1 MRILHCL
8 RAPVGGLFRH
18 VLDLAGEQAVRGHDV
33 GIVADSLSEDRL
45 TPSKFAAVAPALT
58 LGIHRLAMPRQP
70 GLGDW
75 RAAQAVRKLVS
86 PLAVDVLHGHGA
98 KGGAY
103 ARLAARGLNRDT
115 SRERLAVI
123 YTPHGGTLHYAPSSL
138 EGRIY
143 FTLERL
149 LARSTSAIIF
159 ESAYS
164 ARLFAE
170 RVTTAVKTVRVIPNG
185 LKPADFDVIEPRADA
200 ADVLF
205 VGELRHLKGVDLLLD
220 ALAQLNAERRTTAA
234 IVGGGPDDAA
244 FRAQCDRL
252 DLGGVVTFH
261 GPMPARD
268 AFALGRVMVVPSR
281 AESFPY
287 IVLEAAAAGLP
298 LVATD
303 VGGIPEI
310 VAGTDTALI
319 AAGSAAAIADAVNH
333 ALADPDASAAKSRRL
348 RTKIAESF
356 NVSRMTDD
364 VLAVYDAARR

>member
-18 VLDLAGEQAVRGHDV
+18 VLDLAGEQAARGHDV

-45 TPSKFAAVAPALT
+45 TQSKFAAVAPALT

-75 RAAQAVRKLVS
+75 RAAQSVRKLAA
-86 PLAVDVLHGHGA
+86 PLEIDVLHGHGA

-103 ARLAARGLNRDT
+103 ARLAARGLNRNQA
-115 SRERLAVI
+115 RAPIAVI
-123 YTPHGGTLHYAPSSL
+123 YTPHGGTLHYAPTSL

-143 FTLERL
+143 FTLERM

-170 RVTTAVKTVRVIPNG
+170 RVTAAVGTVRVIPNG
-185 LKPADFDVIEPRADA
+185 LKPADFEIIKPRTDA

-220 ALAQLNAERRTTAA
+220 ALAQLNSERRTTAA

-244 FRAQCDRL
+244 FRAQSDRL
-252 DLGGVVTFH
+252 NLNGVVTFH
-261 GPMPARD
+261 GPMPARE
-268 AFALGRVMVVPSR
+268 AFALGQIMVVSSR

-287 IVLEAAAAGLP
+287 IVLEAGAAGLP

-310 VAGTDTALI
+310 VDGTDTKLI
-319 AAGSAAAIADAVNH
+319 PADNAPAIADAIGH
-333 ALADPDASAAKSRRL
+333 ALAEPDASAAKSQRL
-348 RTKIAESF
+348 RQKIADAF

-364 VLAVYDAARR
+364 VLAVYEAARR